1 MPGTI
6 NLELI
11 KKLRS
16 KKGFTYGDMAGALGL
31 KEPEKY
37 YRREQGKYRFQAT
50 ELPPLAKKLG
60 IPIEKIFK

>member
-11 KKLRS
+11 KRLRS

-31 KEPEKY
+31 KEPEIF

-50 ELPPLAKKLG
+50 E
-60 IPIEKIFK
+60 

>member
-6 NLELI
+6 NLSLI
-11 KKLRS
+11 KKLGID
-16 KKGFTYGDMAGALGL
+16 KGFTYGDMAKALGL
-31 KEPEKY
+31 KEAEKY

-60 IPIEKIFK
+60 ISIEKIFK

>member
-6 NLELI
+6 NLSLI
-11 KKLRS
+11 KKLRID
-16 KKGFTYGDMAGALGL
+16 KGFTYGDMTKALGL
-31 KEPEKY
+31 KEAEKY

-60 IPIEKIFK
+60 ISIEKIFK